1 MPILAT
7 ALIAVCYGCDQN
19 RSVVQQEISTEMLRS
34 LIKSCKTPGLAA
46 SDSILLDG
54 WGTNSSSDN
63 TQILLDTRNPQG
75 DISIRSNRKSARP
88 VLGKGVSGVIR
99 LSRNKGQRD
108 GRGARIGDD
117 GPLKQRA
124 GETSSNFMLH
134 RKIPASFL
142 DKAEEFFCSENDTA
156 ANITNWPDHRTS
168 YLIWT
173 FFISFWDDGS
183 WEYTTRQAKLQLDGW
198 WWLGIDCI
206 GFGKDICHFYKACSR

>member
-1 MPILAT
+1 MCDLPFVFFSDPELMPILAT

-156 ANITNWPDHRTS
+156 ANITN
-168 YLIWT
+168 
-173 FFISFWDDGS
+173 
-183 WEYTTRQAKLQLDGW
+183 
-198 WWLGIDCI
+198 
-206 GFGKDICHFYKACSR
+206 